1 MKNKIENLAD
11 MESSVWGLINGTSYH
26 GNTFRATVN
35 ELIELVGKPFHVDN
49 SGQDK
54 TTHEW
59 AIYML
64 DRDEV
69 FTIYDWKRYSPLHPD
84 LKQEWHIGARSAST
98 ARAGV
103 EILQELRSQAVWET
117 DVPV

>member
-1 MKNKIENLAD
+1 MKNRIENLVNSDLAW
-11 MESSVWGLINGTSYH
+11 ELINGTSFH
-26 GNTFRATVN
+26 GHTFRATVN

-84 LKQEWHIGARSAST
+84 LKQEWHIGARSASA

-103 EILQELRSQAVWET
+103 QVLQELRSQAIWDV